1 MKILVT
7 TIMLILSFL
16 FTAHSTL
23 AYTVKPGDTI
33 SKIATE
39 NNLTV
44 QEIAE
49 LNPQI
54 QNLNMIFV
62 GDTITTTKPQK
73 RTSSSKVVDYSD
85 YKINLLARLV
95 RSEAQSKE
103 ELETINKE
111 IQTLYAADLVKKV
124 KPAKTQIASMEITKY
139 TKHELDLLARLVR
152 AEAQTE
158 PFEGKIAVACVVLNR
173 VENSQ
178 FPDTIKEVIFEPG
191 QFQPVSNGEIHEP
204 ADEESIAAVKEALT
218 DKRNLVPESSL
229 FFYNPDIA
237 TSRWLDSRATTVVI
251 GQHVFKK

>member
-7 TIMLILSFL
+7 TISLILSFL
-16 FTAHSTL
+16 FAATPSL
-23 AYTVKPGDTI
+23 AYTVKQGDTI
-33 SKIATE
+33 TKIAAE

-54 QNLNMIFV
+54 QNLHMIYV
-62 GDTITTTKPQK
+62 GDNVNTKPQK
-73 RTSSSKVVDYSD
+73 RTSSTNAVDYSD

-95 RSEAQSKE
+95 RSEAQSE
-103 ELETINKE
+103 DELAIINKE
-111 IQTLYAADLVKKV
+111 IQTLYAADLVKVV
-124 KPAKTQIASMEITKY
+124 KPVQTQIASMEISKFT
-139 TKHELDLLARLVR
+139 EDEIDLLARLVR

-173 VENSQ
+173 VESSQ
-178 FPDTIKEVIFEPG
+178 FPDTIKEVIYQRG
-191 QFQPVSNGEIHEP
+191 QFQPVSNGEIQEA
-204 ADEESIAAVKEALT
+204 ADEESIAAVKEALS
-218 DKRNLVPESSL
+218 DQRNLVPESSL

>member
-7 TIMLILSFL
+7 ISLILSFL
-16 FTAHSTL
+16 FAATPTL
-23 AYTVKPGDTI
+23 AYSVKQGDTI
-33 SKIATE
+33 TKIAAE
-39 NNLTV
+39 NNLTI

-54 QNLNMIFV
+54 QNLNIIFV
-62 GDTITTTKPQK
+62 GDTINTEPQK
-73 RTSSSKVVDYSD
+73 RTSSDDVVDYSD

-95 RSEAQSKE
+95 RAEAQSE
-103 ELETINKE
+103 DELAHINKQ

-124 KPAKTQIASMEITKY
+124 SPKKTQIASMEITKY
-139 TKHELDLLARLVR
+139 SKHEIDLLARLVR

-173 VENSQ
+173 VESSQ
-178 FPDTIKEVIFEPG
+178 FPDTIKEVIYEPG
-191 QFQPVSNGEIHEP
+191 QFQPVSNGEIHKP
-204 ADEESIAAVKEALT
+204 ADEESIAAVKEALSE
-218 DKRNLVPESSL
+218 KRNLVPKSSL

>member
-7 TIMLILSFL
+7 TITLILSFL
-16 FTAHSTL
+16 FAATPSL
-23 AYTVKPGDTI
+23 AYTVKQGDTI
-33 SKIATE
+33 TKIAAE
-39 NNLTV
+39 NKLTV

-62 GDTITTTKPQK
+62 GDTVHTEPKK
-73 RTSSSKVVDYSD
+73 RTSSLNEVDYSD

-95 RSEAQSKE
+95 RSEAQSE
-103 ELETINKE
+103 DELAIINKE
-111 IQTLYAADLVKKV
+111 IQTLYAADLVKVV
-124 KPAKTQIASMEITKY
+124 KPVKTQIASMEISKFT
-139 TKHELDLLARLVR
+139 EDEIDLLARLVR

-173 VENSQ
+173 VESSQ
-178 FPDTIKEVIFEPG
+178 FPDTIKEVIYQRG
-191 QFQPVSNGEIHEP
+191 QFQPVSNGEINEP
-204 ADEESIAAVKEALT
+204 ADEESIAAVKEALS
-218 DKRNLVPESSL
+218 DQRNLVPESSL

-251 GQHVFKK
+251 GQHVFKR